1 MGETAIA
8 FWEWFRSA
16 FLLDKVYHKLLSY
29 LDFIPDSVKNFYY
42 ENRILCYM
50 VAIAGLFLLAFE
62 GYKLFKL
69 GLYVLTGAG
78 FGYAT
83 YALVGPYA
91 EQVLSDK
98 LPEIIDIKVVC
109 GFVVGL
115 IFVLIT
121 KFLYKFIVMIIGLG
135 CGYLFGYVY
144 VWRVL
149 VANFPTLQFVQTP
162 TARYIIGF
170 IFGAF
175 AALIFLFVFK
185 HAVIIGTGVGC
196 PVFAAYLASKI
207 LVPGG
212 DASVKICFMV
222 LGAAVAVFA
231 TVRQYREE
239 ERAVSII

>member
-8 FWEWFRSA
+8 FWEWFRAA

-29 LDFIPDSVKNFYY
+29 LDLIPDSVKNFYY

-50 VAIAGLFLLAFE
+50 VAIAGLLLLAFE

-78 FGYAT
+78 FGYLT
-83 YALVGPYA
+83 YLFVGPYA

-98 LPEIIDIKVVC
+98 LPEIIDIKVIC

-115 IFVLIT
+115 IFVLLT
-121 KFLYKFIVMIIGLG
+121 KFLYKGIVMILGFG
-135 CGYLFGYVY
+135 CGCLFGYVY
-144 VWRVL
+144 VWRVA
-149 VANFPTLQFVQTP
+149 VANFGSLQFLQTDA
-162 TARYIIGF
+162 ARYIIAF
-170 IFGAF
+170 VFGAL
-175 AALIFLFVFK
+175 ASVIFLPLFK
-185 HAVIIGTGVGC
+185 HVVIVGSGVGC

-212 DASVKICFMV
+212 DASVKICFIV
-222 LGAAVAVFA
+222 LGVAIAIFS
-231 TVRQYREE
+231 TVRQYKEE